1 MPLVSLD
8 ETWGYQKNFLVL
20 KTLHSIS
27 QPEQYPTKISSKN
40 KGGSVMEKKRTT
52 AFGLVAMFSAF
63 ALSGCGG
70 GGSSTTPTPAV
81 GGGSEVVTGL
91 AVASKV
97 SVVDAKSSSGSAKL
111 TALKIL
117 LSVPLSS
124 DYNKDQPVTYVQDR
138 TTEAFSTVNQILCS
152 MAQTKYDLMVNKG
165 AYKAQINSKSCGGN
179 DSTANANAG
188 QQGDSSSTN
197 APDYDTWTIDST
209 RADNSSDHIVKVWIH
224 EKARSGN
231 QDPEKV
237 IQAKVTITEAA
248 SAANPYGLF
257 AMNFAGYTASNGVVT
272 STTPMFK
279 GTLKA
284 EKDSAGKVTLKFI
297 EQEKNSGGKS
307 VAMQKN
313 TDGSGNGSASMTDNY
328 SGTPQTLNINF
339 AYNTDL
345 FHRKNVD
352 NTEDICLDRTNFEV
366 SAWRY
371 GMYDDTAGS
380 RVDLANP
387 GFPINSAANG
397 SGTNGWASFYG
408 LSLPPGSNIANGST
422 VYRMNYGQSA
432 SATPYTV
439 MLVGGKLK
447 KHTQNFTTL
456 GAIKNIPLEGYMENN
471 TMYRVIWDA
480 AQGKLMKIASAPQS
494 NGGSPAWSDITPVA
508 IDTTNMMNGGDL
520 NFWSQSLGGQ
530 VHVKLA
536 NCSYVPG
543 TMGSPGHNSCDAP
556 GVGTQVVFYAEDI
569 VYPEVF
575 SSTKT
580 FACFDNCPQA
590 FADGMHYDTN
600 GMPITYP
607 QDFSPTAT
615 GKNYS
620 FGTDM
625 ILKDGANP
633 VVLTSSS
640 QSNNWGFN
648 SGALFDPAAIDA
660 TTGKTYQELLACPWN
675 SQQTCGWQAW
685 SVLPVFY
692 TWETGPSSWNQL
704 TALKDANNVIVK
716 FDPPMRVEYVHSQTD
731 STKPDYKYNNV
742 KFYLDYQGF
751 GQLNGIPGKCFDMTN
766 GQTVTDCSGP
776 TTRWVPEFTIPAG
789 SSASY
794 SVNNT
799 SHSTLIKPLELE
811 QRMLK
816 TTLGRCSTLPLSTLT
831 LPTVSEWTDPALGT
845 EPAVTGAPAVI
856 GGVVQ

>member
-52 AFGLVAMFSAF
+52 AFGLVAMFSVF

-70 GGSSTTPTPAV
+70 GGSSTTPTPTPTPAV

-97 SVVDAKSSSGSAKL
+97 SVVDAKNSSGSAKL

-257 AMNFAGYTASNGVVT
+257 A
-272 STTPMFK
+272 
-279 GTLKA
+279 
-284 EKDSAGKVTLKFI
+284 VTLKFI

-447 KHTQNFTTL
+447 KHTQN
-456 GAIKNIPLEGYMENN
+456 
-471 TMYRVIWDA
+471 
-480 AQGKLMKIASAPQS
+480 
-494 NGGSPAWSDITPVA
+494 
-508 IDTTNMMNGGDL
+508 
-520 NFWSQSLGGQ
+520 
-530 VHVKLA
+530 
-536 NCSYVPG
+536 
-543 TMGSPGHNSCDAP
+543 
-556 GVGTQVVFYAEDI
+556 
-569 VYPEVF
+569 
-575 SSTKT
+575 
-580 FACFDNCPQA
+580 
-590 FADGMHYDTN
+590 
-600 GMPITYP
+600 
-607 QDFSPTAT
+607 
-615 GKNYS
+615 
-620 FGTDM
+620 
-625 ILKDGANP
+625 
-633 VVLTSSS
+633 
-640 QSNNWGFN
+640 
-648 SGALFDPAAIDA
+648 
-660 TTGKTYQELLACPWN
+660 
-675 SQQTCGWQAW
+675 
-685 SVLPVFY
+685 
-692 TWETGPSSWNQL
+692 
-704 TALKDANNVIVK
+704 
-716 FDPPMRVEYVHSQTD
+716 
-731 STKPDYKYNNV
+731 
-742 KFYLDYQGF
+742 
-751 GQLNGIPGKCFDMTN
+751 
-766 GQTVTDCSGP
+766 
-776 TTRWVPEFTIPAG
+776 
-789 SSASY
+789 
-794 SVNNT
+794 
-799 SHSTLIKPLELE
+799 
-811 QRMLK
+811 
-816 TTLGRCSTLPLSTLT
+816 
-831 LPTVSEWTDPALGT
+831 
-845 EPAVTGAPAVI
+845 
-856 GGVVQ
+856 